1 MQEIEKFK
9 KTEDQKKAIRVLSGE
24 ALYILLQGG
33 SRSGKTFILLYAMVM
48 RALFAPKSRHLILKR
63 HFNSV
68 KTSIAL
74 DTLPKVLDLAFRY
87 SENNEPLRY
96 KIDKQDWYFKFEN
109 GSEIWIAGLD
119 DKERADKILG
129 KEYSTIMFNE
139 MTELSYD
146 AVVTALTR
154 LAQKTKLTNK
164 AYFDC
169 NPTNKAFW
177 GYKLF
182 IENIDPEEN
191 SAIKNPELY
200 SFFSMNPVGN
210 VDNIGEDY
218 IEKILANM
226 PARKRKRFL
235 DGLWQED
242 ADGALWNSDLIN
254 KYRVHKIPD
263 NVEIKRICMGIDP
276 SGDSG
281 KNNDLTTKKADAI
294 GIVTCFKGSD
304 SHYYLLRDDTMN
316 GSPAQWGAKC
326 VEVYEAEK
334 ADVMSVEKNFGGA
347 MCEHT
352 IRSMT
357 NNDMIKIK
365 NTTSS
370 KGKLL
375 RAEPI
380 SALYEQGLVHHIG
393 NFPELEDEMV
403 SYMGTGNSP
412 NRLDSLV
419 FALTELATPEQYTEL
434 LPVMGLRN

>member
-1 MQEIEKFK
+1 MQELVQFK
-9 KTEDQKKAIRVLSGE
+9 KTEDQKKAIRVLSGI

-48 RALFAPKSRHLILKR
+48 RALYAPKSRHLILKR

-74 DTLPKVLDLAFRY
+74 DTLPKVIELAFRY
-87 SENNEPLRY
+87 SENDEPLRY

-146 AVVTALTR
+146 AVTTALTR
-154 LAQKTKLTNK
+154 LAQKTALTNK

-169 NPTNKAFW
+169 NPTSKAFW

-182 IENIDPEEN
+182 VENIDPEEN
-191 SAIKNPELY
+191 SKLRNPELY
-200 SFFSMNPVGN
+200 SFFSMNPLGN

-235 DGLWQED
+235 DGLWQDD
-242 ADGALWNSDLIN
+242 AEGALWSSKIIN
-254 KYRVHKIPD
+254 EHRVHKVPNGVKLTKITTG
-263 NVEIKRICMGIDP
+263 VDP
-276 SGDSG
+276 SGANG
-281 KNNDLTTKKADAI
+281 KKKTEGQKKPDDI
-294 GIVTCFKGSD
+294 GIVTCFRGSD
-304 SHYYLLRDDTMN
+304 GHYYVIADDTMN
-316 GSPAQWGAKC
+316 GSPAEWGKKC
-326 VEVYEAEK
+326 VDVYNSLKVDTIA
-334 ADVMSVEKNFGGA
+334 VEINFGGG

-352 IRSMT
+352 IRSMS
-357 NNDMIKIK
+357 DSDSIRIK
-365 NTTSS
+365 NVTSS
-370 KGKLL
+370 RSKLL

-380 SALYEQGLVHHIG
+380 SALYEQGLVHHVG
-393 NFPELEDEMV
+393 HFPELEEEMV
-403 SYMGTGNSP
+403 SYLGEGDSP

-419 FALTELATPEQYTEL
+419 FSLADLSGGNSEFFI
-434 LPVMGLRN
+434 V

>member
-1 MQEIEKFK
+1 V
-9 KTEDQKKAIRVLSGE
+9 RL
-24 ALYILLQGG
+24 
-33 SRSGKTFILLYAMVM
+33 
-48 RALFAPKSRHLILKR
+48 KS
-63 HFNSV
+63 
-68 KTSIAL
+68 
-74 DTLPKVLDLAFRY
+74 
-87 SENNEPLRY
+87 
-96 KIDKQDWYFKFEN
+96 IDKRY
-109 GSEIWIAGLD
+109 GSVLQYNTSD
-119 DKERADKILG
+119 
-129 KEYSTIMFNE
+129 MFNE
-139 MTELSYD
+139 SINSNSLTEITKTVTSIPVTNGKDFMVIINNDDVSEPTPTYD
-146 AVVTALTR
+146 TTIMSDKLKIVIAADLQYKQSLDVLVVP
-154 LAQKTKLTNK
+154 QKATTFNTQESPINDKK
-164 AYFDC
+164 IE
-169 NPTNKAFW
+169 
-177 GYKLF
+177 LF
-182 IENIDPEEN
+182 INFDDGNTVIPTLIQEFSLPVLKNKNATIYVDEPHVGLTSIPEWKVR
-191 SAIKNPELY
+191 SVLY
-200 SFFSMNPVGN
+200 SKEDLNIRKISFL
-210 VDNIGEDY
+210 VD
-218 IEKILANM
+218 
-226 PARKRKRFL
+226 
-235 DGLWQED
+235 
-242 ADGALWNSDLIN
+242 SDLIN